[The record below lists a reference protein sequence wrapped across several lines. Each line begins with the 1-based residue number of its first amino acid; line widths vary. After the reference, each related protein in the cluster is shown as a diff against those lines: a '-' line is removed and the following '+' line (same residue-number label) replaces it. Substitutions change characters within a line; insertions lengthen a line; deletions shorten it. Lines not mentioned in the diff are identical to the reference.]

1 MRLGLVLTEAGQGLR
16 RNLSM
21 VVSIVLVTFVS
32 LTFVGTAALMQL
44 QIGQMKNFWYDK
56 AQVAVYLCNGAV
68 TTPSC
73 PDEQGVT
80 PAQSAAVKQAL
91 STPPVKSFV
100 KTFYFEDQKQ
110 AFANFQKQFKGN
122 PVADI
127 VTPDILNEAYWV
139 ALNDPAQSAAV
150 SQALSGLPGVDAVT
164 DQKRLL
170 DQIFAVLNTASITA
184 AGIAALMLIAAA
196 LLISTTIRLSAFS
209 RRRELGIM
217 RLVGASNRFI
227 QTPFILEGVLASL
240 VGSVLAALATVGI
253 VQFFIQGYLAKAQQD
268 IAFVTVPD
276 ALIVVPILI
285 GAGIVLAAVSANI
298 AISRYLRV

>member
-1 MRLGLVLTEAGQGLR
+1 MRLGLVLSEAGSGLR

-44 QIGQMKNFWYDK
+44 QIGQMKSFWYDK
-56 AQVAVYLCNGAV
+56 AQVAVYLCNDAV
-68 TTPSC
+68 QSTNC
-73 PDEQGVT
+73 QDGGVT
-80 PAQSAAVKQAL
+80 EEQIETIRTAL
-91 STPPVKSFV
+91 STAPVKSFV
-100 KTFYFEDQKQ
+100 QGFYFETHQK
-110 AFANFQKQFKGN
+110 AYDNFQKQFKGTA
-122 PVADI
+122 VADT
-127 VTPDILNEAYWV
+127 VTPDLLNEAFWV
-139 ALNDPAQSAAV
+139 NLKDPSQSAVIGEAIG
-150 SQALSGLPGVDAVT
+150 SMPGVDAVT
-164 DQKRLL
+164 DQRRLL
-170 DQIFAVLNTASITA
+170 DQIFAVLNTASFTA
-184 AGIAALMLIAAA
+184 AGVAALMLIAAA

-240 VGSVLAALATVGI
+240 IGSVLAALATVAI
-253 VQFFIQGYLAKAQQD
+253 VQFFIQGYLAKAQRD

-276 ALIVVPILI
+276 ALVVVPILI